1 MCTMMGTP
9 APSAASRVRRRTSRS
24 SPPGIP
30 ASMRTLRPTIT
41 SRLSSTVRTM
51 ASGSM
56 YARSASSLET
66 VMPGLE
72 TLRRAYTRVRAGAAT

>member
-1 MCTMMGTP
+1 MTGTP
-9 APSAASRVRRRTSRS
+9 APSAASRVRRMTSMS
-24 SPPGIP
+24 LPPGMP

-41 SRLSSTVRTM
+41 SRLASTVATM

-56 YARSASSLET
+56 YARSASSLEM
-66 VMPGLE
+66 VIPGLD